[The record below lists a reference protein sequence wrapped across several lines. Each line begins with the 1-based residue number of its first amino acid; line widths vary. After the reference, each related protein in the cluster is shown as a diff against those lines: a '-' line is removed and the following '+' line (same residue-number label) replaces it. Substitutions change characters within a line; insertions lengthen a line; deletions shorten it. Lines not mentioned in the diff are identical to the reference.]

1 MTRQRPLLLLSN
13 DDGVDAKGLREL
25 IRTLCPL
32 ADLMVV
38 APDGPRSGASGSI
51 TSENPLRAVLV
62 EQKPGMALYKC
73 TGTPVDCVK
82 LALHSLVPRTPD
94 MVIGGIN
101 HGDNSSVNVL
111 YSGTMGVAFEGC
123 LKQIPSIGFSL
134 CTFEKQAD
142 FSFLEEAVQHI
153 VGYVLEHGLPSGV
166 CLNVNFPVVERLEGL
181 RVCRMTKGDWS
192 SEWVAATH
200 PHGKAYYWLTGTYR
214 NDEPDAQDTDQ
225 WAIEH
230 GYGAITPVQT
240 DVTAYDALAMLNL

>member
-1 MTRQRPLLLLSN
+1 MRPLIFISN
-13 DDGVDAKGLREL
+13 DDGIFAKGLEEL
-25 IRTLCPL
+25 IRMVRPL
-32 ADLMVV
+32 GEVVVV
-38 APDGPRSGASGSI
+38 APESGRSGSSMSI
-51 TSENPLRAVLV
+51 TSTVPVSLTRLSEEDGLT
-62 EQKPGMALYKC
+62 LYTC
-73 TGTPVDCVK
+73 SGTPVDCVK
-82 LALHSLVPRTPD
+82 LGLEHAVCRKPDLVLS
-94 MVIGGIN
+94 GIN

-166 CLNVNFPVVERLEGL
+166 CLNVNFPVVELLEGL

-225 WAIEH
+225 WAIKH